1 MPCCAIALLALL
13 GPRVLLV
20 LLWLFNR
27 AYFIGPTDNFLLQ
40 VLGVIFLPWTLLG
53 YVFSLNT
60 FPGAD
65 LAGLSII
72 GLVITGIGLLLDLGS
87 YGGGYRNR
95 GYRYNN

>member
-20 LLWLFNR
+20 LIWIFDRPFFVGLAN
-27 AYFIGPTDNFLLQ
+27 GFLIQ

-53 YVFSLNT
+53 YAVSANW
-60 FPGAD
+60 FPGND
-65 LAGLSII
+65 FGGLSILGI
-72 GLVITGIGLLLDLGS
+72 VITIIGLLLDLGS

-95 GYRYNN
+95 GYRG

>member
-13 GPRVLLV
+13 GPRILLV
-20 LLWLFNR
+20 LIWLFNR
-27 AYFIGPTDNFLLQ
+27 AYFIGATADILVQL
-40 VLGVIFLPWTLLG
+40 LGVIFLPWTLLG

-65 LAGLSII
+65 FAGLSLLGII
-72 GLVITGIGLLLDLGS
+72 ITVIGLLIDLGS

-95 GYRYNN
+95 RFR